1 MMVKGAFTDGILIP
15 KRNFF
20 DFVDRLNDDN
30 KLFMISYVLEH
41 KGKYNFQLKEWIKKN
56 NYNIIEV
63 DPQLVNNRQEILI
76 TNYIINANTTLYN
89 KKSFSEAT

>member
-1 MMVKGAFTDGILIP
+1 
-15 KRNFF
+15 
-20 DFVDRLNDDN
+20 
-30 KLFMISYVLEH
+30 MISYVLEH